1 MPKSKRNKV
10 GALAATD
17 ICSCQYVDLNEQCNA
32 MVSGCHIPPAHAVPL
47 TKTKKKTK
55 EWKEGAITTVRKLC
69 DQ

>member
-10 GALAATD
+10 GTLAATKL
-17 ICSCQYVDLNEQCNA
+17 CTLRRFRSHVSCVTGLE
-32 MVSGCHIPPAHAVPL
+32 CHAASANAVPL

-69 DQ
+69 DE

>member
-10 GALAATD
+10 GPYAQLLNICCGNCCELCAVVHSELAP
-17 ICSCQYVDLNEQCNA
+17 V
-32 MVSGCHIPPAHAVPL
+32 AVPL

-69 DQ
+69 DE